1 MKSTSVRPRLITSRK
16 LRQITSLLSQHAE
29 LISCAAAPPHP
40 PYPYRLDSAPDYLCA
55 AQSSTTAPN
64 LYVHNRRGA
73 TCLARRR
80 PFHQIKH
87 GERHAQ
93 KEEEEAKS
101 RGEEE
106 REICAFF
113 FPFSTSTL
121 GVCLEISEAASST
134 THALFPTPK
143 GKGENHVFWTASQY
157 YILLVGGAGSST
169 NLLTVKGKGSQ
180 IKGESWFSF

>member
-1 MKSTSVRPRLITSRK
+1 MFGAAAALPSDKAQNNTRKKRRKRPRV
-16 LRQITSLLSQHAE
+16 E
-29 LISCAAAPPHP
+29 
-40 PYPYRLDSAPDYLCA
+40 D
-55 AQSSTTAPN
+55 
-64 LYVHNRRGA
+64 
-73 TCLARRR
+73 
-80 PFHQIKH
+80 
-87 GERHAQ
+87 
-93 KEEEEAKS
+93 
-101 RGEEE
+101 

-134 THALFPTPK
+134 THARFPTPK
-143 GKGENHVFWTASQY
+143 GKGENHVSWTASQY